1 VKYDTNGQA
10 LQNTPKTH
18 AQRTLLHVGFTDAD
32 VPERVPA
39 RGWRVAA
46 VTTASRSRRV
56 ASAPQTVARPFGPGY
71 AVPGL
76 EAAIARGVE
85 NLFTL
90 QDAEGY
96 WWSELEANATM
107 AAECLLLEHF
117 LGIGTPERWRKLS
130 NYILARQQVDGS
142 WPVYFGG
149 PGNVSV
155 TVEAYLALKLA
166 GIDAVQD
173 SMTRAR
179 QFVLDHGGIE
189 NTRVFTRLWLALFG
203 QSDWDAMP
211 AMPPE
216 AMLLP
221 NWSPLNIYEFASWA
235 RATIVPI
242 LVTWAKRPVVPVP
255 PRAAIEELYVDPSG
269 RARIQFTR
277 DHGLPGW
284 RSAFLVLDR
293 VLRMAEKLPMK
304 PMRKRALKA
313 CEAWIVDHQ
322 EADGSWG
329 GIQPPWVYSLIALKC
344 LGYSNDHPVMARG
357 IEGIRT
363 GFALETDDELS
374 MRPCVSPVW
383 DTALAIIGLRE
394 AGVAA
399 DDPRL
404 QEAGRWMVRM
414 EVHGEGDWC
423 VKVRNT
429 PTGGWPFEFA
439 NDRYPDT
446 DDTAEVLMALRLL
459 DLGGADGPATQ
470 RALTW
475 MRAMQSKGG
484 GFGAFDRDNTKG
496 FVTKIPFADFGA
508 TLDPPTEDVT
518 AHVVEAFALF
528 GASNYDNCLTEARR
542 YLVKTQQRDGSWWGR
557 WGVNYVYG
565 TGAAVPAL
573 VATGLST
580 RSRPVRRAVTWLEG
594 RQNGDGGWG
603 ESCRSY
609 EDDASRGRG
618 VSTAS
623 QTAWALLAL
632 LSAGEQH
639 GDSVKRGIAYLV
651 STQAGN
657 GEWAEDEFTG
667 TGFPRDFMLKYHLY
681 RHCWPLWALGRYRRL
696 IDDTAIHLPGTDSW
710 R

>member
-1 VKYDTNGQA
+1 MTTAPRSFTGVRSGA
-10 LQNTPKTH
+10 
-18 AQRTLLHVGFTDAD
+18 VGA
-32 VPERVPA
+32 PA
-39 RGWRVAA
+39 RVGGRYDVA
-46 VTTASRSRRV
+46 
-56 ASAPQTVARPFGPGY
+56 
-71 AVPGL
+71 GL
-76 EAAIARGVE
+76 EAAIEQGVAH
-85 NLFTL
+85 LFSL
-90 QDAEGY
+90 QDAKGY
-96 WWSELEANATM
+96 WWAELEANVTM

-117 LGIGTPERWRKLS
+117 LGIGTPERWRKFSTYL
-130 NYILARQQVDGS
+130 LRRQQADGS

-149 PGNVSV
+149 PGDVSV
-155 TVEAYLALKLA
+155 TVEAYFALKLGGA
-166 GIDAVQD
+166 DPDGEPL
-173 SMTRAR
+173 TRAR
-179 QFVLDHGGIE
+179 EFVLAHGGIE

-242 LVTWAKRPVVPVP
+242 LVTWAKRPVVAVP
-255 PRAAIEELYVDPSG
+255 DGAGIGELYADPGG
-269 RARIQFTR
+269 RRRIKFTR
-277 DHGLPGW
+277 DRGLPGW
-284 RSAFLVLDR
+284 RTAFLALDR
-293 VLRMAEKLPMK
+293 VLRVAERVPLK
-304 PMRKRALKA
+304 PLRKRALRA
-313 CEAWIVDHQ
+313 CEEWIVDHQ

-344 LGYSNDHPVMARG
+344 LGYRNDHPVMARG

-363 GFALETDDELS
+363 SFALESDDELT
-374 MRPCVSPVW
+374 MQPCVSPIW
-383 DTALAIIGLRE
+383 DTALAVIGLRE

-399 DDPRL
+399 DDEALLR
-404 QEAGRWMVRM
+404 AGRWMVQM
-414 EVHGEGDWC
+414 EVRGEGDWC
-423 VKVRNT
+423 VKVKNT

-446 DDTAEVLMALRLL
+446 DDTAEVLMALRVLKL
-459 DLGGADGPATQ
+459 DGLDGPATQ
-470 RALTW
+470 RALPW
-475 MRAMQSKGG
+475 MRAMRSKNGG
-484 GFGAFDRDNTKG
+484 WGAFDRDNTKS

-518 AHVVEAFALF
+518 AHVVECLALF
-528 GASNYDNCLTEARR
+528 GAGHGDEDVVKGRR
-542 YLVKTQQRDGSWWGR
+542 YLLKTQQRDGSWWGR
-557 WGVNYVYG
+557 WGVNHVYG

-573 VATGLST
+573 IAAGLST
-580 RSRPVRRAVTWLEG
+580 RARAIRRAVKWLETH
-594 RQNGDGGWG
+594 QNEDGGWG

-609 EDDASRGRG
+609 EDEAFRGRG

-639 GDSVKRGIAYLV
+639 RESVRQGIAYLV
-651 STQAGN
+651 ETQAAN
-657 GEWAEDEFTG
+657 GEWPEDEFTG

-681 RHCWPLWALGRYRRL
+681 RNCWPLWALGRYRRL
-696 IDDTAIHLPGTDSW
+696 IDDTAIHLPGSDPW